1 MGLKILIVVLCL
13 FIPYISYII
22 SFVGVADIYI
32 DVRKFIENRDG
43 TNNMKEKQSI
53 RRRNFYLVIFLA
65 VADSPVL
72 QYPAWVSGRSAL
84 RYLLLA

>member
-1 MGLKILIVVLCL
+1 MQVTVSIIFAMLLVYSFLNFALFRL

-43 TNNMKEKQSI
+43 TNI
-53 RRRNFYLVIFLA
+53 
-65 VADSPVL
+65 
-72 QYPAWVSGRSAL
+72 
-84 RYLLLA
+84 